1 MSLMNRLHV
10 FSVKVMLICQTG
22 NTLTRFIQNK
32 LKLINLWEA
41 AYVQVEVQL
50 NQVMNVHFYNCVF
63 LS

>member
-1 MSLMNRLHV
+1 
-10 FSVKVMLICQTG
+10 MLIYQTG

-50 NQVMNVHFYNCVF
+50 NQVINVHFYNCVF
-63 LS
+63 LSL